1 MIRELREQNE
11 KLKSQ
16 LAGGKVDMA
25 EIGKAIFLLHTFL
38 YRWKSLEYFFFS
50 VGCVIPHDRPR
61 FPFNDMEI
69 SMIDICILDILIISI
84 LELFHAFFHAH
95 KRGKAHFSALMSMEK
110 LHVYHLGL

>member
-1 MIRELREQNE
+1 MSVSGSFSLSSFFISL
-11 KLKSQ
+11 
-16 LAGGKVDMA
+16 
-25 EIGKAIFLLHTFL
+25 LLHISFFFQ
-38 YRWKSLEYFFFS
+38 LEITFS

>member
-1 MIRELREQNE
+1 MPILGYE
-11 KLKSQ
+11 S
-16 LAGGKVDMA
+16 DMV
-25 EIGKAIFLLHTFL
+25 FL
-38 YRWKSLEYFFFS
+38 FS

>member
-1 MIRELREQNE
+1 MDCFRMI
-11 KLKSQ
+11 KKSSKNKFQ
-16 LAGGKVDMA
+16 IRY
-25 EIGKAIFLLHTFL
+25 EFI
-38 YRWKSLEYFFFS
+38 FS
-50 VGCVIPHDRPR
+50 VGFVIPHDRTR

>member
-1 MIRELREQNE
+1 MQA
-11 KLKSQ
+11 K
-16 LAGGKVDMA
+16 A
-25 EIGKAIFLLHTFL
+25 GKAIE
-38 YRWKSLEYFFFS
+38 KFFS

-110 LHVYHLGL
+110 LHAYHLGL

>member
-1 MIRELREQNE
+1 MLC
-11 KLKSQ
+11 KLS
-16 LAGGKVDMA
+16 LN
-25 EIGKAIFLLHTFL
+25 LTFD
-38 YRWKSLEYFFFS
+38 KFFS

>member
-1 MIRELREQNE
+1 MNVKPQKMFMFIPL
-11 KLKSQ
+11 KLQS
-16 LAGGKVDMA
+16 
-25 EIGKAIFLLHTFL
+25 I
-38 YRWKSLEYFFFS
+38 FFS

>member
-1 MIRELREQNE
+1 MRLTDKLGEEIVILEQLRNI
-11 KLKSQ
+11 S
-16 LAGGKVDMA
+16 VIA
-25 EIGKAIFLLHTFL
+25 EECYQILYLL
-38 YRWKSLEYFFFS
+38 FS

-69 SMIDICILDILIISI
+69 SMTDICILDILIISI